1 MEDSNFKPPEP
12 KIPRCKA
19 PNAASCGN
27 AWVCL
32 SAVECSCCV
41 VDLCCRCRQFLARMK
56 THMFKKIRKQIA
68 RALSLRRY
76 PWCPNGIHGA
86 QIPRLDATLLDGWQW
101 IAFTAIAC
109 WKIKITFVPQ
119 HSWVNLGL
127 DSGLLFLL
135 NI

>member
-1 MEDSNFKPPEP
+1 MCE
-12 KIPRCKA
+12 
-19 PNAASCGN
+19 
-27 AWVCL
+27 
-32 SAVECSCCV
+32 
-41 VDLCCRCRQFLARMK
+41 FLARMK

-68 RALSLRRY
+68 RALSLRRSD
-76 PWCPNGIHGA
+76 WSPNGI
-86 QIPRLDATLLDGWQW
+86 QMVSMVLRLDATLLDGWQW
-101 IAFTAIAC
+101 IAFTTIAC